1 MINQEK
7 SAVLGELAA
16 EERAIRHHQVQ
27 AGSEGMIRRVSDLE
41 SCYGKL
47 LGGVPATA
55 LQKKYVRFE
64 VLAAQELYDKGVTQE
79 ELRRF
84 HERQAARLEA
94 AKTHAPFG
102 ECAGHDV
109 QVQRPGHLIA
119 DGSELIVE
127 TETVHVPCGLVFFDR
142 DEARDHLDQ
151 NPGHA
156 LRSTR
161 WAARRRAKL

>member
-1 MINQEK
+1 MTE
-7 SAVLGELAA
+7 
-16 EERAIRHHQVQ
+16 
-27 AGSEGMIRRVSDLE
+27 RVSDLE
-41 SCYGKL
+41 GCYREL
-47 LGGVPATA
+47 LGGVPVED
-55 LQKKYVRFE
+55 LKKKHIKLEILVAE
-64 VLAAQELYDKGVTQE
+64 ELYSKGVTQG

-84 HERQAARLEA
+84 HEHQTARLEA
-94 AKTHAPFG
+94 AKTHTPFG

-109 QVQRPGHLIA
+109 QVQRPGRLSA